1 MTASAALLPIAATT
15 AQYLVREVGDV
26 VKQGISFVDMLR
38 TPDET
43 ATATNAAEVRADNSG
58 SLELSSDSQLVRWKT
73 AWQNTDAQT
82 AALHKILVEKL
93 LESGVDLSEAVVLM
107 TDADGRVLAATGHPD
122 RAAIEQVLD
131 SDPELTRQLRQL
143 FQQVANLKSPSAT
156 NATPNAVDIRLVVSE
171 DHAFFASE

>member
-38 TPDET
+38 TPDES
-43 ATATNAAEVRADNSG
+43 ATATNAAEVRADSSG

-156 NATPNAVDIRLVVSE
+156 NATPSAADIRLVVGE
-171 DHAFFASE
+171 DQAFFASE